1 MALEEKEAAK
11 RIAALRKEIDEHNRR
26 YYEEA
31 APTIS
36 DREYDALYREL
47 SDLEK
52 RFPKLAAPDSPTQ
65 RIGDKPLK
73 AFGQITHRVPMLS
86 LDNTYSEEEVK
97 DFYRRMERLLPNK
110 KIPVVIEPK
119 VDGVAVSLLYEKGKL
134 RYAATRGDGS
144 VGDDIT
150 QNIRPI
156 RAVPTRLQE
165 DVPDL
170 LEVRGEA

>member
-1 MALEEKEAAK
+1 MALEEKEAHK
-11 RIAALRKEIDEHNRR
+11 RVAQLREEIEQHNRH

-31 APTIS
+31 APIIS

-52 RFPKLAAPDSPTQ
+52 QFPKLAASDSPTQ
-65 RIGDKPLK
+65 KVGAKPLK

-86 LDNTYSEEEVK
+86 LDNTYSEQEVT

-119 VDGVAVSLLYEKGKL
+119 VDGVAVSVLYEKGNL
-134 RYAATRGDGS
+134 RYAATRGDGT

-150 QNIRPI
+150 QNILTI
-156 RAVPTRLQE
+156 RSVPK
-165 DVPDL
+165 
-170 LEVRGEA
+170 